1 MGRNTKYGCTK
12 NTCLTIKIGVEKG
25 LVQVSLGMEYVRL
38 NKANPIYRCIPH
50 RILSSRTHGSIDT
63 VYTGRTMHSNSTGGG
78 GGGHAVVRD
87 DTAAVDGGGGGGVE
101 GSMGRK
107 RRWRKRKSRVVAKSR
122 VVVDDGS
129 LGGKRQSDDSV
140 TATATGRYA

>member
-1 MGRNTKYGCTK
+1 
-12 NTCLTIKIGVEKG
+12 
-25 LVQVSLGMEYVRL
+25 MEYVRL

-107 RRWRKRKSRVVAKSR
+107 RSGGRGRAELSRRVELSSMMGRWVERDRVMIVSLLLLLAGMLDVVVVVAC
-122 VVVDDGS
+122 
-129 LGGKRQSDDSV
+129 
-140 TATATGRYA
+140 